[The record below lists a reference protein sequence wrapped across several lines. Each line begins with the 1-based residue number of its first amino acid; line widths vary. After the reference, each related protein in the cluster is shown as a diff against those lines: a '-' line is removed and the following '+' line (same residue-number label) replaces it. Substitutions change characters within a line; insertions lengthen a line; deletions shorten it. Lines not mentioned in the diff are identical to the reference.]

1 MKVNVKFHSA
11 YKKYFEQDSY
21 EVDITTYSDIVLYLK
36 GVHPRFANYLRRIE
50 IGKIEECVGLV
61 DQKFNCITSDIQNVK
76 RPKQGET
83 IYITPII
90 AGGGGKGGTIVLAI
104 ALIAIAIAVPYA
116 VGFAAQ
122 ATAAGLGAGVGATA
136 GAGGF
141 LSVMTTGFT
150 VMGSFMSSLM
160 IGIGMMGLNML
171 ISAFTSKPK
180 NPVSG
185 SPDSAARTENNMF
198 GALQNS
204 TEAGASIPLHYGM
217 TRVSGQ
223 FVSGY
228 LHTTQHGRGNDPSVQ
243 SIFQAN
249 QTPNAILDEAA

>member
-1 MKVNVKFHSA
+1 MKVNIKFHSA

-36 GVHPRFANYLRRIE
+36 GVHPRFSNYLRRIE
-50 IGKIEECVGLV
+50 IGEIEECVGLV

-90 AGGGGKGGTIVLAI
+90 AGGGGKTGMIIAMVAI
-104 ALIAIAIAVPYA
+104 IAV
-116 VGFAAQ
+116 
-122 ATAAGLGAGVGATA
+122 
-136 GAGGF
+136 
-141 LSVMTTGFT
+141 
-150 VMGSFMSSLM
+150 SFMIPNPFALAPGFIGPPTAVQAAASLGGAALAA
-160 IGIGMMGLNML
+160 IGGMSALTISLGMMALNML

-198 GALQNS
+198 GALRNS
-204 TEAGASIPLHYGM
+204 AEAGASIPLHYGM

-228 LHTTQHGRGNDPSVQ
+228 LHTTQHGKGNDPSVQ

>member
-1 MKVNVKFHSA
+1 LKVNVKFHSA

-50 IGKIEECVGLV
+50 IGEIEECVGLV

-90 AGGGGKGGTIVLAI
+90 AGGGGKGGTIVMAI

-116 VGFAAQ
+116 VGLSAQ
-122 ATAAGLGAGVGATA
+122 LAAAGGGMGIGATA
-136 GAGGF
+136 GGF
-141 LSVMTTGFT
+141 ASVMATGFT

>member
-1 MKVNVKFHSA
+1 LKVNVKFHSA

-36 GVHPRFANYLRRIE
+36 GVQPRFANYLRRIE
-50 IGKIEECVGLV
+50 LGEIEECVGLV

-90 AGGGGKGGTIVLAI
+90 AGGGGKGGMIVMAI
-104 ALIAIAIAVPYA
+104 ALIAIAIAVPYSI
-116 VGFAAQ
+116 GYAAQ
-122 ATAAGLGAGVGATA
+122 MAQIQAIAGTTA
-136 GAGGF
+136 GAAVGSFTTVMSAGF
-141 LSVMTTGFT
+141 A
-150 VMGSFMSSLM
+150 VMGSFMTSLM
-160 IGIGMMGLNML
+160 VGIGMMGLNML

-198 GALQNS
+198 GALRNA
-204 TEAGASIPLHYGM
+204 TEAGAPIPLHYGM

-228 LHTTQHGRGNDPSVQ
+228 LHTTQHGKGNDPSVQ